1 MAEVE
6 PYAVAD
12 EWLHAVSAEI
22 QRVIGVVEFN
32 EDELGAF
39 STARTLIAHLPD
51 PRSPAEEQ
59 LLRGLLLELSVWW
72 AAKAHRRA
80 HGGDVAACQFRG
92 DAHVHDIWRMRRGRG
107 GAKDIFYDW
116 ADQYFRALRRAH
128 RAPVEAA
135 AVWIVQ
141 HSRERVTERVAAR
154 AVGVHP
160 VVLRREF
167 HACFGLSVRAYLSR
181 VRLADAMRL
190 LASGS
195 HDVRSALHT
204 AGWSSP
210 KSLYRAAVDV
220 CGTPLHELRRLPPGA
235 LDRVLALPVPSA
247 SSSCAGTLAAP
258 CESRC

>member
-6 PYAVAD
+6 PNAAAT
-12 EWLHAVSAEI
+12 EWLHTVSAEI
-22 QRVIGVVEFN
+22 QRVIGVIEFN

-51 PRSPAEEQ
+51 PRSPTEEQ

-72 AAKAHRRA
+72 AGKAHRRA

-92 DAHVHDIWRMRRGRG
+92 DAQVHDIWRMRRGRG
-107 GAKDIFYDW
+107 GAKDAFRDW
-116 ADQYFRALRRAH
+116 SEQYFRALRRAH

-135 AVWIVQ
+135 AIWIVE
-141 HSRERVTERVAAR
+141 HSRERVTERLAAR

-167 HACFGLSVRAYLSR
+167 YACFGLSVRGYLGR
-181 VRLADAMRL
+181 ARLADAMRL

-210 KSLYRAAVDV
+210 KSLYRAAVEV
-220 CGTPLHELRRLPPGA
+220 CGTPLSELRQFSPGA
-235 LDRVLALPVPSA
+235 LDRVLALPAPFA
-247 SSSCAGTLAAP
+247 SSSAARTLAAP
-258 CESRC
+258 CG